1 MKRIGLSLVALLFTV
16 IVLGQK
22 TFNDPNAEVRDVKGF
37 KGVNVATGIQLYIT
51 QDEQEAVAISAETP
65 EARARVKTI
74 VQDGVLRIF
83 FENTGLNF
91 KFKYLRKTVKAYVS
105 IATVEKLGVS
115 SGAVMQVEGTIK
127 AEKLELDA
135 HSGGTFKGRVEVA
148 SLEVDHESGSVVKIS
163 GTAGKI
169 SVEGSSGSD
178 LSGYEL
184 SAEKASVKVSSGA
197 SVKLTINK
205 EVTAKASSGGELVY
219 KGNATRSDVSTSS
232 GGSVRNSK

>member
-1 MKRIGLSLVALLFTV
+1 MKRIGLSLAALLFTV
-16 IVLGQK
+16 VLLGQK

-51 QDEQEAVAISAETP
+51 QDANEAVAISAESS
-65 EARARVKTI
+65 EARQRVKTI

-83 FENTGLNF
+83 FENTGLKF
-91 KFKYLRKTVKAYVS
+91 KFKYLKKQVKAYVS

-115 SGAVMQVEGTIK
+115 SGAVMQVEGAIK
-127 AEKLELDA
+127 SDKLELDVQ
-135 HSGGTFKGRVEVA
+135 SGGTFKGNVEAA
-148 SLEVDHESGSVVKIS
+148 SLDVESSSGAVVKIA
-163 GTAGKI
+163 GTAGRI
-169 SVEGSSGSD
+169 AVDGSSGSD
-178 LSGYEL
+178 LSGYGL
-184 SAEKASVKVSSGA
+184 VTEKATVKVSSGA

-219 KGNATRSDVSTSS
+219 KGSAARSDVNTSS

>member
-16 IVLGQK
+16 ILLGQK

-51 QDEQEAVAISAETP
+51 QDETEAVAISAETA
-65 EARARVKTI
+65 EMKAKVKTV
-74 VQDGVLRIF
+74 VQDGVLRIYID
-83 FENTGLNF
+83 NSGLDF
-91 KFKYLRKTVKAYVS
+91 KFKRLRKSVKAYVS

-127 AEKLELDA
+127 ADKLELNA
-135 HSGGTFKGRVEVA
+135 HSGGTFKGKVEVA
-148 SLEVDHESGSVVKIS
+148 ALVVDHESGSMVKIS
-163 GTAGKI
+163 GSAARV
-169 SVEGSSGSD
+169 SVSGSSGSD
-178 LSGYEL
+178 FSGYDL
-184 SAEKASVKVSSGA
+184 ITEKASVKVSSGA

-219 KGNATRSDVSTSS
+219 KGNATRNDVSTSS

>member
-1 MKRIGLSLVALLFTV
+1 MKRIGLSLAALLFTV
-16 IVLGQK
+16 VLLGQK

-51 QDEQEAVAISAETP
+51 QDANEAVAISAESA
-65 EARARVKTI
+65 EARQRVKTI

-83 FENTGLNF
+83 FENTGLKF
-91 KFKYLRKTVKAYVS
+91 KFKYLKKQVKAYVS

-115 SGAVMQVEGTIK
+115 SGAVMQVEGAIK
-127 AEKLELDA
+127 SDKLELDVQ
-135 HSGGTFKGRVEVA
+135 SGGTFKGNVEAA
-148 SLEVDHESGSVVKIS
+148 SLDVENSSGAVVKIA
-163 GTAGKI
+163 GTAGRI
-169 SVEGSSGSD
+169 AVDGSSGSD
-178 LSGYEL
+178 LSGYGL
-184 SAEKASVKVSSGA
+184 VTEKATVKVSSGA

-219 KGNATRSDVSTSS
+219 KGSAARSDVNTSS